1 MQNGK
6 RLEVLH
12 PSKWCRG
19 ESEILSLPCAILLTT
34 SSRILR
40 ESWMKM
46 GIFLT
51 LLLKCLSGHS
61 KVNDIK
67 IEVTSDTL
75 KHTMISC
82 IRTYKAIS

>member
-6 RLEVLH
+6 GPEVLH

-19 ESEILSLPCAILLTT
+19 ESAILSLPCATLLTT
-34 SSRILR
+34 SSHILR

-51 LLLKCLSGHS
+51 LLLKCLSGRS
-61 KVNDIK
+61 KVNDIR
-67 IEVTSDTL
+67 IE
-75 KHTMISC
+75 
-82 IRTYKAIS
+82 AIQAIL